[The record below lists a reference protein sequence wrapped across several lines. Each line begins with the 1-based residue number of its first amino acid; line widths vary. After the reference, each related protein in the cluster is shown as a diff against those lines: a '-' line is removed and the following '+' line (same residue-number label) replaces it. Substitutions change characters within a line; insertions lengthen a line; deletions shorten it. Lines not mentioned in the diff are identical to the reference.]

1 MRMPM
6 LSETLSTI
14 ASLSLFVLACYI
26 LLNKRTSSNIIL
38 SILTL
43 LLAVIDFTDQYAL
56 YHSGYPLFWKHIS
69 IILES
74 FIPVILLSL
83 SITYGRQ
90 IPVKSTSPVWL
101 MITASALLLPA
112 SLLFVSM
119 NNIMYSPDLQTEKL
133 LFLGDPGYWFYMG
146 LMLYCV
152 LALVNLEATFS
163 ATTGSARWRIKFEF
177 IGIVSILAVLIFYFS
192 QGLLYRIINMNLMPL
207 RSSIFIIASLLI
219 GYSKI
224 FRGND
229 VKVMVSRY
237 ILYRSVTLLIVGL
250 YLIFLGLL
258 GEGMRYLKIPFSR
271 DITVFVAFAFGI
283 ILLIVLLSEQLRR
296 KIKVFI
302 NKHLYKHKHDYREEW
317 LKFTDMLSKCKSQ
330 TDVHIAILTRYIQAF
345 GLKGSALYLFDKGQ
359 NAYGSAAHISM
370 PDLPNS
376 CLVSSALLSYF
387 LDRDRIFNPYDN
399 EYAPT
404 DEESSFV
411 RRTEAR
417 LIVPLI
423 SNNNVGG
430 LVVFKKQLVSEEFT
444 YEDYDLMKTLA
455 KQAAQS
461 IVNFQLTEELIE
473 TRGMIAVAKMSS
485 FVIHDIKNL
494 TYSLS
499 LVLNNA
505 EKFMDNP
512 EFQNDMLATLRNT
525 VSKMKML
532 IQKLRSIPEKNSL
545 NTASTDINLLVK
557 EVAEDVM
564 KLKPGVDIH
573 YHGSPA
579 FSSVDGEEIK
589 KVILNLLINAL
600 DAVGESGSIIVETDI
615 MGKAVCLKVR
625 DNGCGITEDF
635 LRNHLFK
642 PFRTTKE
649 KGLGIGLYQCKQII
663 EAHSGTLQAESLPGE
678 GTVFTIH
685 LPIAECQDCAVH
697 NI

>member
-1 MRMPM
+1 M
-6 LSETLSTI
+6 LSETISTI
-14 ASLSLFVLACYI
+14 AALFLFILACYV
-26 LLNKRTSSNIIL
+26 LLHKRTSSNILL
-38 SILTL
+38 SIFAL
-43 LLAVIDFTDQYAL
+43 LLAVIDFTDQYSL
-56 YHSGYPLFWKHIS
+56 YHASNPLFWKHIS

-90 IPVKSTSPVWL
+90 IPIKSIPPVWL
-101 MITASALLLPA
+101 MITASALVLPA
-112 SLLFVSM
+112 SLLFVPMS
-119 NNIMYSPDLQTEKL
+119 NIMFSPDLQTDRL

-146 LMLYCV
+146 LMIYCV
-152 LALVNLEATFS
+152 LSMVNLEATFS
-163 ATTGSARWRIKFEF
+163 ATTGSARWRMKFEF
-177 IGIVSILAVLIFYFS
+177 IGIVSILAVLIFYYS
-192 QGLLYRIINMNLMPL
+192 QGLLYRIINMNLMPV

-237 ILYRSVTLLIVGL
+237 VLYRSVTLLIVGL
-250 YLIFLGLL
+250 YLISLGLL
-258 GEGMRYLKIPFSR
+258 GEGMRYLEIPFSR
-271 DITVFVAFAFGI
+271 DITVFIAFAFGI
-283 ILLIVLLSEQLRR
+283 TLLIVLLSEQLRR

-317 LKFTDMLSKCKSQ
+317 LKFTDMLSKCRSQ
-330 TDVHIAILTRYIQAF
+330 NDVHIAILTRYIEAF
-345 GLKGSALYLFDKGQ
+345 GFKGSSLYLFDKGR
-359 NAYGSAAHISM
+359 NTYVHSAHLSM
-370 PDLPNS
+370 PDAPN
-376 CLVSSALLSYF
+376 CCPVSAALLSYF
-387 LDRDRIFNPYDN
+387 LDRDRVLNPYDS

-404 DEESSFV
+404 DEEASFI
-411 RRTEAR
+411 RLTEAR

-423 SNNNVGG
+423 SNKNVEG

-461 IVNFQLTEELIE
+461 IVNFQLSEELIE
-473 TRGMIAVAKMSS
+473 TRGMIAVARMSS

-499 LVLNNA
+499 LLLNNA
-505 EKFMDNP
+505 ENFMDNP
-512 EFQNDMLATLRNT
+512 EFQNDMLGTLRNT

-532 IQKLRSIPEKNSL
+532 TQKLRSVPEKNSL
-545 NTASTDINLLVK
+545 NSVSTDINLLVK
-557 EVAEDVM
+557 EVVADVM
-564 KLKPGVDIH
+564 KLKPGIDMQC
-573 YHGSPA
+573 HGTPA
-579 FSSVDGEEIK
+579 FSSVDGEEMK
-589 KVILNLLINAL
+589 KVILNLVMNAL
-600 DAVGESGSIIVETDI
+600 DAVGESGAVMIETDI
-615 MGKAVCLKVR
+615 VDKTVCLKVR

-635 LRNHLFK
+635 LKNHLFK

-663 EAHSGTLQAESLPGE
+663 EAHSGTLKAESVSGD
-678 GTVFTIH
+678 GSVFTIH
-685 LPIAECQDCAVH
+685 LPVAEFPAYAVH